1 MQGFR
6 KMADPGVVTIAKKEF
21 FDHIRSRKFLVLLG
35 ILLIIAIV
43 GMLNGV
49 ADYHERVKWY
59 DEIQKYSSPADDDS
73 TPLNSYLKVKPSVL
87 IVFYQMSTLVA
98 VIGGILG
105 IAMGFDLITK
115 EKESK
120 SLKLLLAH
128 PAYRDE
134 VINGKAIGGM
144 AAIALAL
151 GVVLV
156 ASLALLLILGLVP
169 DVSECAM
176 ILLFSLVTFLYIFT
190 CFAIAL
196 LMSTLCE
203 ESGKALIYSL
213 IIFVV
218 LGSLVPAVINSPL
231 VMASILGG
239 KPEMPVV
246 IIDQMMGLAELPQ
259 NQVMTQNRT
268 ETQIGTLNRDA
279 WDRYN
284 QQLREYGNRELGLKE
299 IQYLVSPTR
308 NYEKIATCLTSPAW
322 TRIVLYRST
331 GESLVQ
337 KIDNQGRRIWVSI
350 DYEPKIDYDFSG
362 ILSLITG
369 NLIAL
374 LIFPSVFFGL
384 AYISFMKMDI
394 R

>member
-1 MQGFR
+1 
-6 KMADPGVVTIAKKEF
+6 MADPGVITIAKKEF
-21 FDHIRSRKFLVLLG
+21 RDHIRSRKFLVLLG

-49 ADYHERVKWY
+49 AEYHEKVKWY
-59 DEIQKYSSPADDDS
+59 DEMQKYSSSSDDDS

-87 IVFYQMSTLVA
+87 IVFYQMSVLVA

-115 EKESK
+115 EKESR

-134 VINGKAIGGM
+134 VINGKALGGM

-176 ILLFSLVTFLYIFT
+176 ILLFSAVTFLYIFT

-196 LMSTLCE
+196 LMSTVCE

-218 LGSLVPAVINSPL
+218 LGSLIPAVICSQL
-231 VMASILGG
+231 VMGLVIGE
-239 KPEMPVV
+239 KPEMPGV

-284 QQLREYGNRELGLKE
+284 QQLREYSNRELGLKE

-362 ILSLITG
+362 ILSLIIG

-384 AYISFMKMDI
+384 AYVSFMKMDI

>member
-1 MQGFR
+1 
-6 KMADPGVVTIAKKEF
+6 MADPGIITIAKKEF
-21 FDHIRSRKFLVLLG
+21 FDHIRSRKFLLILG

-49 ADYHERVKWY
+49 SEYRTTVKEY
-59 DEIQKYSSPADDDS
+59 DHMQQFLPTQDQDDS
-73 TPLNSYLKVKPSVL
+73 PTLTFLRLKPSVL
-87 IVFYQMSTLVA
+87 IVFYQMSVLVA

-134 VINGKAIGGM
+134 VINGKALGGM

-169 DVSECAM
+169 DVSEFVM
-176 ILLFSLVTFLYIFT
+176 ILLFSAVTFLYIFT
-190 CFAIAL
+190 CFAISL

-218 LGSLVPAVINSPL
+218 LGSLVPAIVSSPL
-231 VMASILGG
+231 VMDKIIGQ
-239 KPEMPVV
+239 KPVIPEK
-246 IIDQMMGLAELPQ
+246 IIDQMMRLADTPNEKQ
-259 NQVMTQNRT
+259 NIT
-268 ETQIGTLNRDA
+268 ETAAMNRDE
-279 WDRYN
+279 WDSYN
-284 QQLREYGNRELGLKE
+284 QKSREYGNRQIQFRDL
-299 IQYLVSPTR
+299 QYLVSPTK
-308 NYEKIATCLTSPAW
+308 NYEKITTCLTSPTW
-322 TRIVLYRST
+322 TRYVLYMAT
-331 GESLVQ
+331 GDSLVQ

-350 DYEPKIDYDFSG
+350 NYEPKIDFDFSG
-362 ILSLITG
+362 ILSLIIG

-374 LIFPSVFFGL
+374 LILPCVFFGL
-384 AYISFMKMDI
+384 AYVSFMKMDI

>member
-1 MQGFR
+1 
-6 KMADPGVVTIAKKEF
+6 MADPGVVTIAKKEF